1 MPQAVDR
8 KLLLY
13 AEDTCLIFQR
23 KDITKIETA
32 LNISVCSV
40 NGLQIISIHFGEKKT
55 KSILFCNRRKI
66 KNSKALTI
74 QYNDIKSRI

>member
-1 MPQAVDR
+1 MPQAVHS

-32 LNISVCSV
+32 LN
-40 NGLQIISIHFGEKKT
+40 
-55 KSILFCNRRKI
+55 
-66 KNSKALTI
+66 KNLSMLCEWLVDNK
-74 QYNDIKSRI
+74 YSFR